1 MSGMVDCLFDAWDRF
16 EAHEATQRPVPARE
30 VSIREMRK
38 WVEVSLADRKRRS
51 ERQLAKSWKRTTP
64 EKAAR
69 SVIVGQALI
78 ELLKQME
85 AADGRVL

>member
-51 ERQLAKSWKRTTP
+51 ERQLAKVIKRTTP

-69 SVIVGQALI
+69 SVEVGQALI
-78 ELLKQME
+78 ALLREMELRP
-85 AADGRVL
+85 GG